1 MIVATTSRT
10 PSSIEAHEES
20 YRQSDKAGRTLRA
33 FIPSNECIPEVVIGA
48 WAVFERYTVSSGLHL
63 IAFSQDRG

>member
-20 YRQSDKAGRTLRA
+20 YRPSDKAGQTLGS
-33 FIPSNECIPEVVIGA
+33 FIPSNECIPAVVIGA
-48 WAVFERYTVSSGLHL
+48 WVVFAIYTASLGLHL